1 MYDWKCVG
9 WVRTQTALLARP
21 DSKNFFGSDQA
32 YSEGGVPAKP
42 VLSEETHTFHHSEG
56 RVGQKA
62 LLSGRWRPPIY
73 WQWQPNPPF
82 VHELGKNLTVRVP
95 PLVRESTLHG
105 T

>member
-1 MYDWKCVG
+1 MTGNVWVG
-9 WVRTQTALLARP
+9 CEPRQPSLHDQTPKTSLDQIKHTGAR
-21 DSKNFFGSDQA
+21 
-32 YSEGGVPAKP
+32 VPAKP